1 MLDELMDGI
10 INVHKPPGMTS
21 HDVVSF
27 IRRTFRQKRV
37 GHTGT
42 LDPGV
47 TGVLPICLGKAT
59 RVAQFL
65 TDQDKAYQG
74 ELTLGFTTDTL
85 DGFGQIIAEKEA
97 SHLGED
103 DIREAFDG
111 FNGEIEQIPPM
122 VSAVRHQGKKLYQLA
137 RAGIE
142 VERRPRKATI
152 HSLEILNIKGLSTPH
167 PKVFFD
173 VVCSKGTYIR
183 TLCDDIGARL
193 GVGGYMSYLVRTRSG
208 PFTLDTA
215 HSLEYIE
222 QRAKSEDFGQ
232 VVLPIEAG
240 LPHLSSVMVWE
251 SAVKSV
257 SHGNPLFEPGVAEK
271 PESLQIGQMVR
282 LQDTNGQIL
291 AIAKVIFEH
300 KDDYPIKMIFQPT
313 VVFI

>member
-1 MLDELMDGI
+1 MDGI

-47 TGVLPICLGKAT
+47 AGVLPICLGKAT

-65 TDQDKAYQG
+65 TDQDKAYRG

-85 DGFGQIIAEKEA
+85 DGFGQFTGEKDA
-97 SHLGED
+97 SRLTED
-103 DIREAFDG
+103 EIRQALVG
-111 FNGEIEQIPPM
+111 FIGEIEQIPPM
-122 VSAVRHQGKKLYQLA
+122 VSAVRHQGKKLYELA
-137 RAGIE
+137 RAGVE
-142 VERRPRKATI
+142 VERRPRKVTI
-152 HSLEILNIKGLSTPH
+152 HSLEILEIEGLSTAH
-167 PKVFFD
+167 PKVSFD

-193 GVGGYMSYLVRTRSG
+193 GVGGYMSHLVRTRSG
-208 PFTLDTA
+208 PFTLATA
-215 HSLEYIE
+215 HPLEIIE
-222 QRAKSEDFGQ
+222 EAVQTGNYQQ
-232 VVLPIEAG
+232 VVLAIESG
-240 LPHLSSVMVWE
+240 LTHLLSVKVWD
-251 SAVKSV
+251 SAVKAV

-271 PESLQIGQMVR
+271 PETLQEGQLIR
-282 LQDTNGQIL
+282 LHGLNEEIL
-291 AIAKVIFEH
+291 AVAKVIFEQ
-300 KDDYPIKMIFQPT
+300 KDNQTKIIFQPI